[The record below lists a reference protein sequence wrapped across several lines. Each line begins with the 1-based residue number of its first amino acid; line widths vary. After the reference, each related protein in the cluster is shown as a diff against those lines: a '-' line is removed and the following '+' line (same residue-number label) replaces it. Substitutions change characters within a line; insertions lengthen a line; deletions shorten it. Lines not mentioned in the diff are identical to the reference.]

1 MFFSIFLFCSD
12 LLQVAALSSGLE
24 DPSLQPLIPDLIDLL
39 LHSNAANT
47 VQKDSNGW
55 QKWKFR
61 SVSKL
66 SVPTR
71 PALPLQVSLYLTE
84 LVQRAVREGLS
95 VSVVESAAY
104 SIRWGH
110 RLAGMD
116 SPTDHP
122 LVKGVVERA
131 RRKLAR
137 PVQPKQPLS
146 HDIIAEITQ
155 SLHLDSASLA
165 HIRFLF
171 ILLVGYAGLFR
182 ISEILNI
189 RVNDVSISTDF
200 MQINLIKRN
209 NDQYRDGHVSVIA
222 RSRKPTC
229 PVGITERLL
238 SLLPDSK
245 GSNNPIVR
253 RIVSSKKPKECFHGC
268 LGISYSTAYGSF
280 KSFSPFIS
288 DSHLY
293 GTHSIRVGGAND
305 PGFRSLNSALEDRH
319 VGWKNPKSKLRYT
332 NAIPDDL
339 LKVTRLMNI

>member
-1 MFFSIFLFCSD
+1 MPGRQCISMVVYVIRNWSLSYADHVFSLFLICLD

-24 DPSLQPLIPDLIDLL
+24 DPSLQPLVPDLIDLL

-47 VQKDSNGW
+47 AQKYS
-55 QKWKFR
+55 Q
-61 SVSKL
+61 
-66 SVPTR
+66 
-71 PALPLQVSLYLTE
+71 ALPLQVSLYLTE

-110 RLAGMD
+110 PLAGMD
-116 SPTDHP
+116 PPTDHP
-122 LVKGVVERA
+122 LVKSVVEGA

-146 HDIIAEITQ
+146 HDVIAEITQ
-155 SLHLDSASLA
+155 SLNLDSASLA
-165 HIRFLF
+165 DIRFLF

-200 MQINLIKRN
+200 MQIDLIKRK

-253 RIVSSKKPKECFHGC
+253 RIVSSKKPTV
-268 LGISYSTAYGSF
+268 STGV
-280 KSFSPFIS
+280 
-288 DSHLY
+288 
-293 GTHSIRVGGAND
+293 RV
-305 PGFRSLNSALEDRH
+305 
-319 VGWKNPKSKLRYT
+319 
-332 NAIPDDL
+332 
-339 LKVTRLMNI
+339 

>member
-1 MFFSIFLFCSD
+1 M
-12 LLQVAALSSGLE
+12 AALSSGLE
-24 DPSLQPLIPDLIDLL
+24 DPSLHPLVPDLIDLL

-47 VQKDSNGW
+47 VQKYSNGW
-55 QKWKFR
+55 QKWKSW

-66 SVPTR
+66 GVPTR
-71 PALPLQVSLYLTE
+71 PALSLQVSLYLTE
-84 LVQRAVREGLS
+84 LVQRAVHEGLS

-122 LVKGVVERA
+122 LVKSVVEGA
-131 RRKLAR
+131 HRKLAR

-146 HDIIAEITQ
+146 HDVIAEITQ
-155 SLHLDSASLA
+155 SLNLDSASLA
-165 HIRFLF
+165 DIRFLF

-189 RVNDVSISTDF
+189 RVNDVSITTDF
-200 MQINLIKRN
+200 MQINLIKRK
-209 NDQYRDGHVSVIA
+209 NDKYRDGHVSVIA

-245 GSNNPIVR
+245 GSNNPILR
-253 RIVSSKKPKECFHGC
+253 RIVISSKKPNECFHGC
-268 LGISYSTAYGSF
+268 LGISYSTSYSSF
-280 KSFSPFIS
+280 KSYISPFVS

-293 GTHSIRVGGAND
+293 GTHSIRIGGATD
-305 PGFRSLNSALEDRH
+305 PGFRSLDS
-319 VGWKNPKSKLRYT
+319 P
-332 NAIPDDL
+332 
-339 LKVTRLMNI
+339 LKVQLTPEIFFAKHILLIALNICAKK